1 MNMAFSLKRKERNLR
16 ILKATYMIGI
26 LVTLFI
32 PLLTRVGAQEVSG
45 YTVITTVDLKKMQ
58 DSRKEM
64 LLIDTLAGTAYKNG
78 HIPDA
83 KNFEFPNGNM
93 DPWDTSK
100 TAGRSKDDF
109 VALLG
114 GNREKLL
121 VFYCSDE
128 K

>member
-1 MNMAFSLKRKERNLR
+1 MR
-16 ILKATYMIGI
+16 ILKVTSMIGM
-26 LVTLFI
+26 LVILFI
-32 PLLTRVGAQEVSG
+32 SLLARAGAQEVSG
-45 YTVITTVDLKKMQ
+45 YTVISAVDLRKMQ
-58 DSRKEM
+58 DSGKEM
-64 LLIDTLAGTAYKNG
+64 LLIDTLAGAIYKRE

-83 KNFEFPNGNM
+83 KNFLFPNGNM

-114 GNREKLL
+114 GDKEKPL
-121 VFYCSDE
+121 VFYCADE